1 MAAELARLRGDDGEL
16 PVPEELKGS
25 FGVLRRGVRESPEL
39 RKGLGF
45 TLVVSLGVTVVS
57 LVTPV
62 LVQQVFDKGFTP
74 EFRPTFVYG
83 MCAAAFLLV
92 LVAFLAARTAGKRL
106 VRTSEEALLNLRVRT
121 FAHIHRLSIAEQSEE
136 KRGVFVAR
144 VTADADSLQQFTEYG
159 GIAWLISFV
168 QAFGALALMLV
179 YSWQLSI
186 VVVLLMVPLVTIMG
200 SMQSRLSAAFDAAR
214 TRVGE
219 MLSEVSE
226 SVMGAAVVRAYG
238 LDDTIHARVTGAIGR
253 RYDAEVKAHLRAA
266 TLWPMSSVFYALTLS
281 VVVAVGALFGP
292 EWGLTFGTV
301 TAFLFLGD
309 VFLGVFEDLPEI
321 YAETQTAI
329 AGWRKI
335 LAVLDLPVEIEEPT
349 DGVRLPTHG
358 ALDVA
363 VHDMTY
369 AYRTGKPVLHD
380 IDVTVPAGSHI
391 AIVGETGSGKS
402 TFAKLLTRLADPADG
417 LIEVGGVD
425 LREIDPASRRV
436 AIRMV
441 PQDGFLFDW
450 TVRENVKVGREGA
463 TDREVDAAFEELGLG
478 DWVRALQDGLD
489 TRAGERGEQ
498 LSVGERQLIALV
510 RAQIADPGLLILD
523 EATSAVDPATEARIT
538 EALRRLSAGRTTVT
552 IAHRLAP
559 PSTPTACWCST
570 AAGSWRKAPTTNSS
584 PGTACTPGC
593 SIAGWATPR
602 STPQPTAKPRCSRTR
617 RPGSISGDAGVQG
630 TSEEEVAALPRAF
643 PAGQGQAQV
652 QPALVRPPADRA
664 DGRRGPGHRPQL
676 RGIDPGHRR
685 PGRSDLPV
693 GRARA

>member
-1 MAAELARLRGDDGEL
+1 MAAELAQLRGDDGEL

-200 SMQSRLSAAFDAAR
+200 SMQARLSAAFDAAR

-369 AYRTGKPVLHD
+369 AYRNGKPVL
-380 IDVTVPAGSHI
+380 
-391 AIVGETGSGKS
+391 
-402 TFAKLLTRLADPADG
+402 
-417 LIEVGGVD
+417 
-425 LREIDPASRRV
+425 
-436 AIRMV
+436 
-441 PQDGFLFDW
+441 
-450 TVRENVKVGREGA
+450 
-463 TDREVDAAFEELGLG
+463 
-478 DWVRALQDGLD
+478 
-489 TRAGERGEQ
+489 
-498 LSVGERQLIALV
+498 
-510 RAQIADPGLLILD
+510 
-523 EATSAVDPATEARIT
+523 
-538 EALRRLSAGRTTVT
+538 
-552 IAHRLAP
+552 
-559 PSTPTACWCST
+559 
-570 AAGSWRKAPTTNSS
+570 
-584 PGTACTPGC
+584 
-593 SIAGWATPR
+593 
-602 STPQPTAKPRCSRTR
+602 
-617 RPGSISGDAGVQG
+617 
-630 TSEEEVAALPRAF
+630 
-643 PAGQGQAQV
+643 
-652 QPALVRPPADRA
+652 
-664 DGRRGPGHRPQL
+664 
-676 RGIDPGHRR
+676 
-685 PGRSDLPV
+685 
-693 GRARA
+693 